1 MGDTLA
7 KCTQVII
14 EEGVGVMWWK
24 VVAGK
29 VTYQINSR
37 LPPSAWDQMR

>member
-14 EEGVGVMWWK
+14 EEGSVVWWK

-37 LPPSAWDQMR
+37 LPSSAWDRMR